1 MIRKAAVAV
10 DEPRVHADRARTV
23 DVVRR
28 VVADHRRRLRSDAQ
42 LVEHR
47 AEDRLVRLR
56 LAVDARG
63 QDRVD
68 LDAVVRDE
76 LVEIAAGVRQ
86 QRELEAVVAQL
97 VEHRQRVVEQLE
109 VLGTLPRARHL
120 DGARVRVAGAAHPL
134 DDPLGEEDPDLLVV
148 VELGMPLQRR
158 DRLAARGV
166 VAGRDRGRGRND
178 GRACGS
184 PPGRDRDPAWRA

>member
-10 DEPRVHADRARTV
+10 DKPRVHADRARTV
-23 DVVRR
+23 DVVGR

-42 LVEHR
+42 LVKDR

-56 LAVDARG
+56 LAVETRG

-68 LDAVVRDE
+68 LDAVVLDE

-109 VLGTLPRARHL
+109 VLRPLPRAGHL
-120 DGARVRVAGAAHPL
+120 DGALRTC
-134 DDPLGEEDPDLLVV
+134 
-148 VELGMPLQRR
+148 RR
-158 DRLAARGV
+158 RRP
-166 VAGRDRGRGRND
+166 
-178 GRACGS
+178 S
-184 PPGRDRDPAWRA
+184 PG